1 MTVSRPLALITGA
14 SSGLGAEFARQLAA
28 RGYDLILVARRKD
41 RLEALARELRSRH
54 GVEARYL
61 AADLTNDADL
71 KVVEDYITGARNL
84 QLLVNNAGFG
94 TVGRFYEAELAR
106 QDAMHKLHVL
116 ATLRLTHAA
125 LRKMTAS
132 QFASSPDDL
141 SRRSREPGPA
151 SAGTDQGAGAP
162 PPSSSGQ
169 AAEPLPAQGRGP
181 ARRNG
186 GQGRAAGGAVI
197 NVSSLAAF
205 APRPGST
212 SYYATKAWMNCF
224 TEGLHLELRSQR
236 SPVRVQA
243 LCPGFTYTEFHDV
256 MRVERSAVPGWMW
269 MSARKVVRASLEGLA
284 RGKLIVV
291 PGWQYRFFYLLLRLL
306 PRSLLNFFAIRN
318 PMRWER

>member
-1 MTVSRPLALITGA
+1 MAAARPLALITGA

-28 RGYDLILVARRKD
+28 QGYDLTLVARRKD
-41 RLEALARELRSRH
+41 RLEALANELRGQYS
-54 GVEARYL
+54 VQVQPL
-61 AADLTNDADL
+61 VADLTNDPEL
-71 KVVEDYITGARNL
+71 RTVEDYIAGAGNL

-94 TVGRFYEAELAR
+94 AAGRFYEADLAG
-106 QDAMHKLHVL
+106 QDAMHRLHVL

-125 LRKMTAS
+125 LRKMTGRQRVA
-132 QFASSPDDL
+132 L
-141 SRRSREPGPA
+141 RPA
-151 SAGTDQGAGAP
+151 LRDQGGGLVDPAGA
-162 PPSSSGQ
+162 GQ
-169 AAEPLPAQGRGP
+169 
-181 ARRNG
+181 
-186 GQGRAAGGAVI
+186 AAGGAVI

-212 SYYATKAWMNCF
+212 SYYASKAWMNCF
-224 TEGLHLELRSQR
+224 TEGLHLELKSQR

-269 MSARKVVRASLEGLA
+269 MSAEKVVRVSLQGLA

-291 PGWQYRFFYLLLRLL
+291 PGWQYRFFYVLLRLL
-306 PRSLLNFFAIRN
+306 PRTFLNFLAIRN